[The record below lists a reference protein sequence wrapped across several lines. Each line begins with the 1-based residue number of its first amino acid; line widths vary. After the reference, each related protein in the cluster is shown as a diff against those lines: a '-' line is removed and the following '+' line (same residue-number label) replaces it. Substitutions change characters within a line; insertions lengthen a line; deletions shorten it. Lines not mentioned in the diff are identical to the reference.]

1 MTTTTPTP
9 SPEAGA
15 LRLDRTAVVHLASD
29 LSMCALGVDEEAWSG
44 REGAAQFADG
54 RLLSVF
60 AYEATW
66 TWWERHPAGEEF
78 VHVLSG
84 SVGFRLDD
92 GSTERRVLLDAG
104 ESLLVPEGVWH
115 SADVASGAR
124 LLFVTPVPAATEH
137 RDRSPGSVG

>member
-1 MTTTTPTP
+1 MTTTPNP
-9 SPEAGA
+9 SAGPEAF
-15 LRLDRTAVVHLASD
+15 LLDRTTVVHLATD
-29 LSMCALGVDEEAWSG
+29 LSMRALGVDERAWSRRDG
-44 REGAAQFADG
+44 TAQFAEG

-84 SVGFRLDD
+84 SVAFRLDD
-92 GSTERRVLLDAG
+92 GSTERTVPLDAG

-115 SADVASGAR
+115 SADVASRAR
-124 LLFVTPVPAATEH
+124 MLFVTPVPAATEH
-137 RDRSPGSVG
+137 RDRTPGSVG

>member
-9 SPEAGA
+9 SAGPDA
-15 LRLDRTAVVHLASD
+15 FLLDRTTVVHLATD
-29 LSMCALGVDEEAWSG
+29 LSMRALGVDQGAWSRRDG
-44 REGAAQFADG
+44 TAQFVEG

-84 SVGFRLDD
+84 SVAFRLDD
-92 GSTERRVLLDAG
+92 GSTERTVSLAAG
-104 ESLLVPEGVWH
+104 ESLLVPR
-115 SADVASGAR
+115 ASGTVRTSPAGLGCSSSRPCPRPPSTGTEPPAR
-124 LLFVTPVPAATEH
+124 
-137 RDRSPGSVG
+137 